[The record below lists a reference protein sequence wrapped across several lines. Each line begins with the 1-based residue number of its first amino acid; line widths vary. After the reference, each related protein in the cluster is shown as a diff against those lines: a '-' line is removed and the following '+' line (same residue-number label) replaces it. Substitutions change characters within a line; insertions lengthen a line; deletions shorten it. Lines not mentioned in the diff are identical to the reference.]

1 MWNVY
6 HRVMMGLSVGIALIS
21 RGCEEFSR
29 SWWKSASSA
38 HPADLRRF
46 SVNIRTFKVA
56 LAAIIGLAAI
66 VGTWEPG
73 QAEPLTVGAPPSL
86 RPAFSDILPLFER
99 ESGAAVH
106 IVYTPS

>member
-1 MWNVY
+1 
-6 HRVMMGLSVGIALIS
+6 MMT
-21 RGCEEFSR
+21 R
-29 SWWKSASSA
+29 
-38 HPADLRRF
+38 PADLRRF
-46 SVNIRTFKVA
+46 RVDIRMFKIVIPA
-56 LAAIIGLAAI
+56 LAGLAAI

-106 IVYTPS
+106 IVYTPSKTLLRQIEKKAPLDGFLSARL